1 MRADGTE
8 SETEAHRHVA
18 TVRGAGCRVRA
29 CCTCDPE
36 DAQRRYPA
44 SLPTP
49 SITSWKALDGA
60 DHPWYHVSE
69 GAARLLRVL
78 RSSSTFALAMSQAS
92 AGRRSASVAMDSTR
106 ALPLDAWS
114 W

>member
-1 MRADGTE
+1 MRACST
-8 SETEAHRHVA
+8 R
-18 TVRGAGCRVRA
+18 
-29 CCTCDPE
+29 DP
-36 DAQRRYPA
+36 DAQRRDPVA
-44 SLPTP
+44 STTP

-78 RSSSTFALAMSQAS
+78 RSSSMLALAMSQAS